1 MRSVICCPRLV
12 QMRFRLIAVLVA
24 SALTLA
30 LPLSAQAQT
39 TVQPVEPVP
48 GQPVEPSGG
57 AITPAPGAPGQPA
70 SPTVTEP
77 TTTPAPAQAQAQ
89 GDEPLS
95 KAQDRGL
102 AWLTIGLIALGAVL
116 LGVLIVI
123 LLWRIRGWDPR
134 WLKRWR
140 HATAEAGLR
149 VGLGGSELRDFI
161 RLGR

>member
-1 MRSVICCPRLV
+1 
-12 QMRFRLIAVLVA
+12 MRFRLIAVLVA

-77 TTTPAPAQAQAQ
+77 TTTPAPAQAQAQAQ

>member
-1 MRSVICCPRLV
+1 MRSAICCPRLV

-77 TTTPAPAQAQAQ
+77 TTTTAPTQS
-89 GDEPLS
+89 DEPLS

-102 AWLTIGLIALGAVL
+102 AWLTIGLIALAAVL
-116 LGVLIVI
+116 LGVLIVV

-140 HATAEAGLR
+140 HSTAEAGWR
-149 VGLGGSELRDFI
+149 VGLTGAEIRDFV

>member
-1 MRSVICCPRLV
+1 MRSAICCPRLV
-12 QMRFRLIAVLVA
+12 EMRFRLIAVLVA

-77 TTTPAPAQAQAQ
+77 TTTPTPTQS
-89 GDEPLS
+89 DEPLS

>member
-1 MRSVICCPRLV
+1 
-12 QMRFRLIAVLVA
+12 MRFRLIAVLVA
-24 SALTLA
+24 SALTLVF
-30 LPLSAQAQT
+30 PLSVQAQT

-48 GQPVEPSGG
+48 GQPVEPAGEP
-57 AITPAPGAPGQPA
+57 ITPPSGAPGQPA

-77 TTTPAPAQAQAQ
+77 TSTTPPPAT

-102 AWLTIGLIALGAVL
+102 AWLTIGLIALAAVL
-116 LGVLIVI
+116 LGALIVI

-140 HATAEAGLR
+140 HSTAEAGWR
-149 VGLGGSELRDFI
+149 VGLNGAEIRDFI

>member
-1 MRSVICCPRLV
+1 
-12 QMRFRLIAVLVA
+12 MRFRLIAVLVA
-24 SALTLA
+24 SALALT

-70 SPTVTEP
+70 SPTVIEP
-77 TTTPAPAQAQAQ
+77 TTPAPAPAQ

-116 LGVLIVI
+116 LGVLIVV
-123 LLWRIRGWDPR
+123 LLWRVRGWDPR

-140 HATAEAGLR
+140 HSTAEAGWR
-149 VGLGGSELRDFI
+149 VGLNGAEIRDFI

>member
-1 MRSVICCPRLV
+1 MRSAICCPRLV
-12 QMRFRLIAVLVA
+12 EMRFRLIAVLVA

-77 TTTPAPAQAQAQ
+77 TTTTAPTQS
-89 GDEPLS
+89 DEPLS

>member
-1 MRSVICCPRLV
+1 
-12 QMRFRLIAVLVA
+12 MRFRLIAVLVA
-24 SALTLA
+24 SALALA

-48 GQPVEPSGG
+48 GQPVQSTGG
-57 AITPAPGAPGQPA
+57 VITPAPGAPGQPA
-70 SPTVTEP
+70 SPTVVEP
-77 TTTPAPAQAQAQ
+77 TTTTPAPTTTPS
-89 GDEPLS
+89 GKPLS

-116 LGVLIVI
+116 LGVLVVIV
-123 LLWRIRGWDPR
+123 LWRVRGWDPR

-140 HATAEAGLR
+140 HSTAEAGWR
-149 VGLGGSELRDFI
+149 VGMNGAEIRDFI

>member
-1 MRSVICCPRLV
+1 MRSAICCPRLV
-12 QMRFRLIAVLVA
+12 EMRFRLIAVLVA
-24 SALTLA
+24 SALALA

-77 TTTPAPAQAQAQ
+77 TTTAPTQS
-89 GDEPLS
+89 DEPLS

>member
-1 MRSVICCPRLV
+1 MRSAICCPRLV
-12 QMRFRLIAVLVA
+12 EMRFRLIAVLVA

-77 TTTPAPAQAQAQ
+77 TTTAPTQS
-89 GDEPLS
+89 DEPLS

-102 AWLTIGLIALGAVL
+102 AWLTIGLIALAAVL

>member
-1 MRSVICCPRLV
+1 MRSAICCPRLV

-77 TTTPAPAQAQAQ
+77 TTTTAPTQS
-89 GDEPLS
+89 DEPLS

>member
-1 MRSVICCPRLV
+1 MRSAICCPRLV
-12 QMRFRLIAVLVA
+12 EMRFRLIAVLVA
-24 SALTLA
+24 GALTLA

-77 TTTPAPAQAQAQ
+77 TTTAPTQS
-89 GDEPLS
+89 DEPLS

>member
-1 MRSVICCPRLV
+1 
-12 QMRFRLIAVLVA
+12 MRFRLIAVLVA

-77 TTTPAPAQAQAQ
+77 TTTPAPTQ

-102 AWLTIGLIALGAVL
+102 AWLTIGLIALAAVL

>member
-1 MRSVICCPRLV
+1 MRSAICCPRLV
-12 QMRFRLIAVLVA
+12 EMRFRLIAVVVA
-24 SALTLA
+24 SALALA

-39 TVQPVEPVP
+39 TV
-48 GQPVEPSGG
+48 QPVEPSGG

-77 TTTPAPAQAQAQ
+77 TTTPTPTQS
-89 GDEPLS
+89 DEPLS

>member
-1 MRSVICCPRLV
+1 MRSAICCPRLV
-12 QMRFRLIAVLVA
+12 EMRFRLIAVLVA

-77 TTTPAPAQAQAQ
+77 TTTAPTQS
-89 GDEPLS
+89 DEPLS

>member
-1 MRSVICCPRLV
+1 
-12 QMRFRLIAVLVA
+12 MRFRSIAALAA
-24 SALTLA
+24 SALILTPA
-30 LPLSAQAQT
+30 LSAQAQT

-48 GQPVEPSGG
+48 GQPVESTGG
-57 AITPAPGAPGQPA
+57 VITPPSGAPGQPA
-70 SPTVTEP
+70 SPTATEP
-77 TTTPAPAQAQAQ
+77 TTTAPAPTTTTKA
-89 GDEPLS
+89 GKPLS

-140 HATAEAGLR
+140 HATAEAGWR
-149 VGLGGSELRDFI
+149 AGLNGSELRDFI

>member
-1 MRSVICCPRLV
+1 MRSAICCPRLV

-24 SALTLA
+24 GALTLA

-48 GQPVEPSGG
+48 GQPVEPAGEP
-57 AITPAPGAPGQPA
+57 ITPPSGAPGQPA

-77 TTTPAPAQAQAQ
+77 TATTPAPAT

>member
-1 MRSVICCPRLV
+1 MRSAICCPRLV
-12 QMRFRLIAVLVA
+12 EMRFRLIAVLVA
-24 SALTLA
+24 GALTLA

-77 TTTPAPAQAQAQ
+77 TTTTAPTQS
-89 GDEPLS
+89 DEPLS